1 MLRDGWEKFPN
12 LQCSD
17 YWKMHFV
24 KLLPHYLEKFL
35 DNFSP
40 ETFSPHEK
48 QFLEKKSPLPIL
60 LWKRIYTNRMIYRY
74 FNRRGTMKGFPEI
87 REKAKR
93 TSWNSN
99 MKDSFM
105 ARYCYNY
112 EHDNNLKDSLSL
124 WVQFSGP
131 VANIYFLSKKQSFK
145 WTPFSFNT

>member
-1 MLRDGWEKFPN
+1 
-12 LQCSD
+12 
-17 YWKMHFV
+17 MHFV

-40 ETFSPHEK
+40 ESFSPHEK

-93 TSWNSN
+93 TS
-99 MKDSFM
+99 
-105 ARYCYNY
+105 
-112 EHDNNLKDSLSL
+112 
-124 WVQFSGP
+124 
-131 VANIYFLSKKQSFK
+131 
-145 WTPFSFNT
+145 